1 MSEAQSIE
9 INKLEKIRSSWL
21 PAVEFLFGEA
31 VNEAEFVGF
40 ELQDDT
46 SIPSTAFN
54 YPAKP
59 FAYTI
64 QIPKKSLSNDVLLLA
79 DIMHELCHGLFP
91 LGHEGYKKDR
101 RTTVL
106 CEGAAVYASV
116 VALRQVFGDEC
127 VDEYLNVLSEQAFS
141 YYDAFSYVATLL
153 SDDPKAIKK
162 LRSLHPFLQ
171 DVQKPDF
178 ALADVNADVK
188 IKDILLMTFRP

>member
-1 MSEAQSIE
+1 MLEAQPID
-9 INKLEKIRSSWL
+9 INKLEKIRTSWL

-40 ELQDDT
+40 ELRDDT
-46 SIPSTAFN
+46 QTPSTAFN
-54 YPAKP
+54 HATRP

-64 QIPKKSLSNDVLLLA
+64 HIPQKSLSNDVLLLA

-91 LGHEGYKKDR
+91 LGYEGHTKERK
-101 RTTVL
+101 TTVL
-106 CEGAAVYASV
+106 CEGAAIYASV

-162 LRSLHPFLQ
+162 LRVLRPFLQ